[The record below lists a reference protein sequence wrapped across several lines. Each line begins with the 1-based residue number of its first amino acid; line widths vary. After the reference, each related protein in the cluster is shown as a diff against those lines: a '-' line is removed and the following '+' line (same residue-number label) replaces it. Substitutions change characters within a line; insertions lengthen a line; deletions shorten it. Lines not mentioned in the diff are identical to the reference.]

1 MKIDTFIKY
10 SLLWIASITF
20 SSCEEIIDID
30 LKDAPPS
37 LVVEAN
43 ISDINELQYI
53 YLSKTVQFGAD
64 NTPARVSGAKVMV
77 KENNSVFYNF
87 DEFEPGVYRT
97 NFKGKVGATY
107 QLSIEADGKTYGAT
121 SIMPAKVTLDS
132 VSITQVD
139 FFDEKR
145 KFVKLHYQDPQE
157 VANAYRCI
165 LSINDKKLPEFFV
178 DNDRFNNGNYI
189 DRTIFSDEPEISTG
203 DDITI
208 DFQTIDLNNYRYF
221 FTIQQISG
229 GGGPPVAPSNP
240 ISNISNG
247 ALGYFSA
254 HTSQRR
260 SFKVN
265 N

>member
-1 MKIDTFIKY
+1 MKKDMWIKY
-10 SLLWIASITF
+10 SLLLLIAAAF

-30 LKDAPPS
+30 LKDADPV

-43 ISDINELQYI
+43 ISDVNELHYI
-53 YLSKTVQFGAD
+53 YLSKTVQFGDD
-64 NTPARVSGAKVMV
+64 NKPLRVSGAQVRV
-77 KENNSVFYNF
+77 SEDGSRVYTF
-87 DEFEPGVYRT
+87 DEFSPGVYRA
-97 NFKGKVGATY
+97 NFKGKVGSTY
-107 QLSIEADGKTYGAT
+107 QLRIELEGKTYNAT
-121 SIMPAKVTLDS
+121 SVMPPKINLDS

-139 FFDEKR
+139 FFDERR
-145 KFVKLHYQDPQE
+145 KFVKLHYQDPPE
-157 VANAYRCI
+157 TADAFRCV
-165 LSINDKKLPEFFV
+165 LSINNNKLTEFFV
-178 DNDRFNNGNYI
+178 DNDRFNNGKYI
-189 DRTIFSDEPEISTG
+189 DRIIYSDEPDIVTG
-203 DDITI
+203 DDIII

-240 ISNISNG
+240 VSNISNG

>member
-1 MKIDTFIKY
+1 MKINMFIKY
-10 SLLWIASITF
+10 SLFIFTAIAF

-30 LKDAPPS
+30 LKDAEPV

-43 ISDINELQYI
+43 ISDVNELQYI

-64 NTPARVSGAKVMV
+64 NGPSRVSGARVMV
-77 KENNSVFYNF
+77 RENNSIVYNF
-87 DEFEPGVYRT
+87 DEFSPGVYRT
-97 NFKGKVGATY
+97 NFRGKVGSTY
-107 QLSIEADGKTYGAT
+107 QLLIESEGKTYNAT
-121 SIMPAKVTLDS
+121 SVMPPKITLDS

-157 VANAYRCI
+157 TTDAYRFI
-165 LSINDKKLPEFFV
+165 LSINDKVLTEFFV
-178 DNDRFNNGNYI
+178 DNDRFNNGSYI
-189 DRTIFSDEPEISTG
+189 DRTIYSDEPEIVTG
-203 DDITI
+203 DDIKI

-240 ISNISNG
+240 VSNISNG

>member
-1 MKIDTFIKY
+1 MKIDMLIKY
-10 SLLWIASITF
+10 GLLLFTAITF
-20 SSCEEIIDID
+20 SSCEEIIDIN
-30 LKDAPPS
+30 LKNAEPA

-43 ISDINELQYI
+43 ISDVNELQYI

-64 NTPARVSGAKVMV
+64 NVPFRVSGARVSV
-77 KENNSVFYNF
+77 KENNSLIYNF
-87 DEFEPGVYRT
+87 TEFVPGVYRT

-107 QLSIEADGKTYGAT
+107 QLEIELEGEIYNAT
-121 SIMPAKVTLDS
+121 SVMPPKVNLDS

-145 KFVKLHYQDPQE
+145 KFVKVHYQDPNE
-157 VANAYRCI
+157 TADAYRFV
-165 LSINDKKLPEFFV
+165 LSINNQRLSEFFV

-189 DRTIFSDEPEISTG
+189 DRTIYSDDPEIVTG
-203 DDITI
+203 DEIAL

-240 ISNISNG
+240 VSNISNG

-260 SFKVN
+260 TFKVN

>member
-1 MKIDTFIKY
+1 MKILTLIKY
-10 SLLWIASITF
+10 GLFLFAAIL
-20 SSCEEIIDID
+20 SSCEEIIDIN
-30 LKDAPPS
+30 LKNAEPA

-43 ISDINELQYI
+43 ISDVNELQYI

-64 NTPARVSGAKVMV
+64 NAPLRISGAKVTV
-77 KENNSVFYNF
+77 KENNSLVYNF
-87 DEFEPGVYRT
+87 TEFAPGIYRT
-97 NFKGKVGATY
+97 NFRGKVGATY
-107 QLSIEADGKTYGAT
+107 QLSIESEGKIYNAT
-121 SIMPAKVTLDS
+121 SIMPPKVILDS

-139 FFDEKR
+139 FFNEKR

-157 VANAYRCI
+157 SADAYRFI
-165 LSINDKKLPEFFV
+165 LSINDKVLTEFFV
-178 DNDRFNNGNYI
+178 DNDRFNNGSYI
-189 DRTIFSDEPEISTG
+189 DRTVYSDDPEIVTG
-203 DDITI
+203 DDIKV

-221 FTIQQISG
+221 FTLQQISG

-240 ISNISNG
+240 VSNISNG